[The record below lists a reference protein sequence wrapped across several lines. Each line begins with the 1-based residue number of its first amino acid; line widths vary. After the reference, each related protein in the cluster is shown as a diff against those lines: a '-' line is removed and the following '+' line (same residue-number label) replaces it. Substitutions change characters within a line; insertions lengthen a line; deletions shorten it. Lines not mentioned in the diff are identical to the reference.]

1 MTVNFKGG
9 VQNNIHNDNCD
20 ELQVGNIEQRLNT
33 QGAYKSSQS
42 AQNICTTTQ
51 LVEDIIENLRRNVRS
66 VKTKHTRPDVDKS
79 ADI

>member
-20 ELQVGNIEQRLNT
+20 ELQVGNIKERLNT
-33 QGAYKSSQS
+33 QGAKQSFQS
-42 AQNICTTTQ
+42 AQNIWMTTQ
-51 LVEDIIENLRRNVRS
+51 LVEDIIKNLRRNVRS

-79 ADI
+79 ADV